1 MPERL
6 WTIDDVAGFM
16 VLSPAQAD
24 YAMRQPGAPVPIVLP
39 SKGTGARK
47 IKRWVPD
54 EIREWVT
61 TSQRMAA

>member
-6 WTIDDVAGFM
+6 WTIDDVADFM
-16 VLSPAQAD
+16 VLSQAQAD
-24 YAMRQPGAPVPIVLP
+24 YAVRQPGAPVPIVLP